1 MLDMRCL
8 EFSNGILAASAL
20 FHFSSLELVENV
32 TGIKKKKNSA
42 WAKVSL
48 KQMNMLRVLFV
59 MLLLV
64 VSRLCCHDFV
74 HSSFCPHSSEEGGGR
89 GVREVDGAFRHGAA
103 GGWWVAY
110 ENIHRYPC
118 WWHAQHPDPCLL
130 HYMAGKWKWTMNT
143 LIFSDLMC
151 KAGRTENKPMK
162 ITAILLNLKSS
173 IFLIRHLTNWV
184 CCC

>member
-1 MLDMRCL
+1 
-8 EFSNGILAASAL
+8 
-20 FHFSSLELVENV
+20 
-32 TGIKKKKNSA
+32 
-42 WAKVSL
+42 
-48 KQMNMLRVLFV
+48 MNMLSVLFV

-118 WWHAQHPDPCLL
+118 
-130 HYMAGKWKWTMNT
+130 
-143 LIFSDLMC
+143 
-151 KAGRTENKPMK
+151 
-162 ITAILLNLKSS
+162 
-173 IFLIRHLTNWV
+173 
-184 CCC
+184 